1 MNLSRLIVIVLMSI
15 SFNGLSQYVDRFHID
30 SLVIQF
36 ENASS
41 DIKPTDYPL
50 LYRLADT
57 LNQNP
62 AIHVLIRGHVC
73 CVNRN
78 KLAKARA
85 RTVRKYLINFGVD
98 PKRLTIQGMRN
109 SMPIIFP
116 EKSHQDELVNMRVD
130 FVYSTN

>member
-1 MNLSRLIVIVLMSI
+1 MLYRILIISFINI
-15 SFNGLSQYVDRFHID
+15 SFNALSQYVDRFHID

-109 SMPIIFP
+109 NMPIIYP

-130 FVYSTN
+130 FVYSTH